1 MTRHV
6 NRPHRRHR
14 LTERPRAASPD
25 SARLTARSPA
35 RRQAARGEPA
45 WDHSGMPN
53 FFKRLGRYLN
63 ASANQKFDERADPRV
78 QIEQAIQDAQRQHQA
93 LTQQA
98 AAVLGNRRQLEM
110 RLARQLSEIEQLQT
124 SAGQSLLLSQ
134 QAAAAGDA
142 QRASEFEAAA
152 QSFATQLVSAEASVE
167 DLKALH
173 EQSVQASE
181 QAKQAVSDNEQRLR
195 SQLAE
200 RTKLLTQLESAKMR
214 EQMNTAL
221 HNMSELTPPGDT
233 PTLGE
238 VRDKIEKR
246 YATALG
252 QSELA
257 SSGVEARMLE
267 VRKATMNAAATN
279 RLEEIRASLAPPRTG
294 PALTKGGAAGAVGA
308 AGTAAAGTS
317 PAAAIGPGQQAS
329 PAQPGAHGPSAAE
342 AGAPRR
348 GSATPP
354 AARPGAQPPAA
365 PPPAAP
371 SPDAPPA

>member
-1 MTRHV
+1 
-6 NRPHRRHR
+6 
-14 LTERPRAASPD
+14 
-25 SARLTARSPA
+25 
-35 RRQAARGEPA
+35 
-45 WDHSGMPN
+45 MPN
-53 FFKRLGRYLN
+53 FFRRLGRYLH
-63 ASANQKFDERADPRV
+63 ASANAKFDEKADPRI

-124 SAGQSLLLSQ
+124 SATQSLQLAQ
-134 QAAAAGDA
+134 QASTAGDA
-142 QRASEFEAAA
+142 ARAAEFESAA

-173 EQSVQASE
+173 EQSVQAAE

-200 RTKLLTQLESAKMR
+200 RSKLLTQLESAKMR

-221 HNMSELTPPGDT
+221 TSMSELAPPGDS
-233 PTLGE
+233 PSLGE

-252 QSELA
+252 QSEIA

-267 VRKATMNAAATN
+267 VRKASMNAAASN
-279 RLEEIRASLAPPRTG
+279 RLDQIRASLAAGSAGAQTPAVGAGSTG
-294 PALTKGGAAGAVGA
+294 PALTKGGNPAAGSQ
-308 AGTAAAGTS
+308 S
-317 PAAAIGPGQQAS
+317 PAGAQ
-329 PAQPGAHGPSAAE
+329 AQP
-342 AGAPRR
+342 
-348 GSATPP
+348 
-354 AARPGAQPPAA
+354 A
-365 PPPAAP
+365 PPVE
-371 SPDAPPA
+371 DA

>member
-1 MTRHV
+1 
-6 NRPHRRHR
+6 
-14 LTERPRAASPD
+14 
-25 SARLTARSPA
+25 
-35 RRQAARGEPA
+35 
-45 WDHSGMPN
+45 MPN

-110 RLARQLSEIEQLQT
+110 RLARQLSEVEQPQT
-124 SAGQSLLLSQ
+124 SAGQSLILSDN
-134 QAAAAGDA
+134 AAKAGDTA
-142 QRASEFEAAA
+142 RAAEFEAAA
-152 QSFATQLVSAEASVE
+152 QGFATQLVSAEASIE

-181 QAKQAVSDNEQRLR
+181 QAKQAVVDNEQRLR
-195 SQLAE
+195 QQLAE

-221 HNMSELTPPGDT
+221 NQMSELAPPGDT

-238 VRDKIEKR
+238 VRDKIEQR

-267 VRKATMNAAATN
+267 VRKATMNAAASN
-279 RLEEIRASLAPPRTG
+279 RLEQIRASLPGGSGAGGAAGAG
-294 PALTKGGAAGAVGA
+294 PALTKGAPG
-308 AGTAAAGTS
+308 
-317 PAAAIGPGQQAS
+317 AIGAGGTGQTPTAS
-329 PAQPGAHGPSAAE
+329 TDQSA
-342 AGAPRR
+342 
-348 GSATPP
+348 
-354 AARPGAQPPAA
+354 AA
-365 PPPAAP
+365 PPV
-371 SPDAPPA
+371 

>member
-1 MTRHV
+1 
-6 NRPHRRHR
+6 
-14 LTERPRAASPD
+14 
-25 SARLTARSPA
+25 
-35 RRQAARGEPA
+35 
-45 WDHSGMPN
+45 MPN

-124 SAGQSLLLSQ
+124 SAGQSLLLAQ

-142 QRASEFEAAA
+142 QRAAEFESAA
-152 QSFATQLVSAEASVE
+152 QSFATQLVSSEASVQ

-181 QAKQAVSDNEQRLR
+181 QAKQAVADNEQRLR
-195 SQLAE
+195 AQLAE
-200 RTKLLTQLESAKMR
+200 RSKLLTQLESARMR

-221 HNMSELTPPGDT
+221 NNMAELAPPGDT

-257 SSGVEARMLE
+257 SGGVEARMLE

-279 RLEEIRASLAPPRTG
+279 RLQEIRASLAAPPSG
-294 PALTKGGAAGAVGA
+294 PALTKGGPAGAVGG
-308 AGTAAAGTS
+308 AGTHTAG
-317 PAAAIGPGQQAS
+317 AIGAGQ
-329 PAQPGAHGPSAAE
+329 P
-342 AGAPRR
+342 
-348 GSATPP
+348 TPP
-354 AARPGAQPPAA
+354 AQAGAAQPQASAPQPVEPGQPAAQPPSAQ
-365 PPPAAP
+365 PPGTP
-371 SPDAPPA
+371 SSDAPPA

>member
-1 MTRHV
+1 
-6 NRPHRRHR
+6 
-14 LTERPRAASPD
+14 
-25 SARLTARSPA
+25 
-35 RRQAARGEPA
+35 
-45 WDHSGMPN
+45 MPN

-63 ASANQKFDERADPRV
+63 ASANQKFNERADPRI

-110 RLARQLSEIEQLQT
+110 RLARQLSEIEQVQT
-124 SAGQSLLLSQ
+124 SAGQSLMLAQ
-134 QAAAAGDA
+134 QAAAAGDTK
-142 QRASEFEAAA
+142 RAAEFESAAS
-152 QSFATQLVSAEASVE
+152 SFATQLVSAESSVE

-173 EQSVQASE
+173 EQAVQASE

-195 SQLAE
+195 TQLAE

-221 HNMSELTPPGDT
+221 HQMSELAPPGDT

-238 VRDKIEKR
+238 VRDKIESR

-267 VRKATMNAAATN
+267 VRKATMNAAAHN
-279 RLEEIRASLAPPRTG
+279 RLEEIRASLNSGRPAG
-294 PALTKGGAAGAVGA
+294 PALTKGTG
-308 AGTAAAGTS
+308 GTE
-317 PAAAIGPGQQAS
+317 AITPGE
-329 PAQPGAHGPSAAE
+329 AQ
-342 AGAPRR
+342 
-348 GSATPP
+348 T
-354 AARPGAQPPAA
+354 QPTQSQAA
-365 PPPAAP
+365 PPQPE
-371 SPDAPPA
+371 APPTAG

>member
-1 MTRHV
+1 
-6 NRPHRRHR
+6 
-14 LTERPRAASPD
+14 
-25 SARLTARSPA
+25 
-35 RRQAARGEPA
+35 
-45 WDHSGMPN
+45 MPN

-63 ASANQKFDERADPRV
+63 ASANAKFDERADPRV

-124 SAGQSLLLSQ
+124 SAGQSLMLSE
-134 QAAAAGDA
+134 QAAAAGDTR
-142 QRASEFEAAA
+142 RAVEFETAA
-152 QSFATQLVSAEASVE
+152 QSFANQLVSAESSVE

-173 EQSVQASE
+173 EQSVQAAE

-221 HNMSELTPPGDT
+221 SSMSELTPPGET
-233 PTLGE
+233 PSLVE

-246 YATALG
+246 YASALG

-279 RLEEIRASLAPPRTG
+279 RLAQIRAELGSSTS
-294 PALTKGGAAGAVGA
+294 GGAGALGSGSA
-308 AGTAAAGTS
+308 Q
-317 PAAAIGPGQQAS
+317 AIGSGTPSLSKDGS
-329 PAQPGAHGPSAAE
+329 TGQPGTGRTDNTQPNTGQPE
-342 AGAPRR
+342 A
-348 GSATPP
+348 PP
-354 AARPGAQPPAA
+354 AAG
-365 PPPAAP
+365 
-371 SPDAPPA
+371 

>member
-1 MTRHV
+1 
-6 NRPHRRHR
+6 
-14 LTERPRAASPD
+14 
-25 SARLTARSPA
+25 
-35 RRQAARGEPA
+35 
-45 WDHSGMPN
+45 MPN

-63 ASANQKFDERADPRV
+63 ASANQKFNDKADPRI

-124 SAGQSLLLSQ
+124 SAGQSLQLAQ
-134 QAAAAGDA
+134 QATASGDR
-142 QRASEFEAAA
+142 QRAAEFESAA
-152 QSFATQLVSAEASVE
+152 QTFATQLVSAEASVE

-173 EQSVQASE
+173 EQAVQASE

-200 RTKLLTQLESAKMR
+200 RSKLLTQLESAKMR

-221 HNMSELTPPGDT
+221 SSMSELAPPADT
-233 PTLGE
+233 PTLSE

-246 YATALG
+246 YAGALG

-267 VRKATMNAAATN
+267 VRKATTNAAASN
-279 RLEEIRASLAPPRTG
+279 RLEQIRAGLAGQTSSG
-294 PALTKGGAAGAVGA
+294 PALTKGSGTGAADPQA
-308 AGTAAAGTS
+308 AQL
-317 PAAAIGPGQQAS
+317 PAS
-329 PAQPGAHGPSAAE
+329 SE
-342 AGAPRR
+342 
-348 GSATPP
+348 
-354 AARPGAQPPAA
+354 A
-365 PPPAAP
+365 PPTT
-371 SPDAPPA
+371 

>member
-1 MTRHV
+1 V
-6 NRPHRRHR
+6 P
-14 LTERPRAASPD
+14 
-25 SARLTARSPA
+25 
-35 RRQAARGEPA
+35 QAAQGGYA
-45 WDHSGMPN
+45 WEHADMPN

-142 QRASEFEAAA
+142 RRAAEFETAA

-181 QAKQAVSDNEQRLR
+181 QAKQAVADNEQRLR
-195 SQLAE
+195 AQLAE

-214 EQMNTAL
+214 EQMNKAL
-221 HNMSELTPPGDT
+221 TSMSELQPQGDT
-233 PTLGE
+233 PSLGE

-279 RLEEIRASLAPPRTG
+279 RLEQIRASLPGAAGASGAG
-294 PALTKGGAAGAVGA
+294 PALTKGAAGAVGP
-308 AGTAAAGTS
+308 GTAPADPLGQTTS
-317 PAAAIGPGQQAS
+317 QT
-329 PAQPGAHGPSAAE
+329 PGA
-342 AGAPRR
+342 
-348 GSATPP
+348 
-354 AARPGAQPPAA
+354 AA
-365 PPPAAP
+365 PPPET
-371 SPDAPPA
+371 PPAG

>member
-1 MTRHV
+1 MCAPAAGSGVGLALRWPASLSMPLTLPDPRTPRDAGGRGVSMPPDRGTMT
-6 NRPHRRHR
+6 
-14 LTERPRAASPD
+14 
-25 SARLTARSPA
+25 
-35 RRQAARGEPA
+35 
-45 WDHSGMPN
+45 GMPN

-63 ASANQKFDERADPRV
+63 ASANAKFDERVDPRV

-124 SAGQSLLLSQ
+124 SAGQSLVLAE
-134 QAAAAGDA
+134 QAVAAGDTA
-142 QRASEFEAAA
+142 RAAEFEAAA

-173 EQSVQASE
+173 EQSVQAAE
-181 QAKQAVSDNEQRLR
+181 QAKQAVADNEQRLR

-221 HNMSELTPPGDT
+221 SSMAELQPQGDT
-233 PTLGE
+233 PNLAE

-246 YATALG
+246 YASALG
-252 QSELA
+252 HSELA

-267 VRKATMNAAATN
+267 VRKATMNAAANN
-279 RLEEIRASLAPPRTG
+279 RLEEIRSRLASSTSG
-294 PALTKGGAAGAVGA
+294 PALTKGSPAGAGGAVGGAGSSAAGAIGAGGSQAAGA
-308 AGTAAAGTS
+308 A
-317 PAAAIGPGQQAS
+317 PQ
-329 PAQPGAHGPSAAE
+329 
-342 AGAPRR
+342 AGA
-348 GSATPP
+348 
-354 AARPGAQPPAA
+354 QQ
-365 PPPAAP
+365 
-371 SPDAPPA
+371 

>member
-1 MTRHV
+1 M
-6 NRPHRRHR
+6 N
-14 LTERPRAASPD
+14 
-25 SARLTARSPA
+25 
-35 RRQAARGEPA
+35 
-45 WDHSGMPN
+45 GMPN

-63 ASANQKFDERADPRV
+63 ASANAKFDERADPRV

-124 SAGQSLLLSQ
+124 SVGQSLQLSQ
-134 QAAAAGDA
+134 QATAACDA
-142 QRASEFEAAA
+142 RKAAEFETAA
-152 QSFATQLVSAEASVE
+152 QSFATQLVSAESSVE

-173 EQSVQASE
+173 EQSVQAAE

-221 HNMSELTPPGDT
+221 SSMSELTPPGET
-233 PTLGE
+233 PSLVE

-246 YATALG
+246 YASALG

-267 VRKATMNAAATN
+267 VRKATMNAAASN
-279 RLEEIRASLAPPRTG
+279 RLEQIRAGLGSSGQGSSGQGALGQGSGA
-294 PALTKGGAAGAVGA
+294 PALGAG
-308 AGTAAAGTS
+308 S
-317 PAAAIGPGQQAS
+317 PS
-329 PAQPGAHGPSAAE
+329 LDKD
-342 AGAPRR
+342 
-348 GSATPP
+348 
-354 AARPGAQPPAA
+354 AARPGQAAGQPEA
-365 PPPAAP
+365 PPTAG
-371 SPDAPPA
+371 